1 MQTNTDDTTGDFVAV
16 VVDDDDDANAVD
28 VEGATKLILFLVESI
43 IDVVNA
49 TQLGIVYAVVNSS
62 IATMVVF
69 EVIVAVVE
77 VNPALS
83 NLIIVGE
90 RGVKRN
96 NMNS

>member
-1 MQTNTDDTTGDFVAV
+1 MT
-16 VVDDDDDANAVD
+16 
-28 VEGATKLILFLVESI
+28 LLLVESI
-43 IDVVNA
+43 IGAVNA
-49 TQLGIVYAVVNSS
+49 TQLGIAYAVVNSS
-62 IATMVVF
+62 IATTVVF

-77 VNPALS
+77 VNPALI